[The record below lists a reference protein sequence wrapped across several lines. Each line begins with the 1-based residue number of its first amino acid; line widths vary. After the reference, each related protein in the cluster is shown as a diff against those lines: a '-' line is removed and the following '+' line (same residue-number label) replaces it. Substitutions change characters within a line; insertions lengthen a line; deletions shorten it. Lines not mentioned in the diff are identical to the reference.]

1 MSETVKTACCD
12 EPQTT
17 CFAALVLSGANFGP
31 ALALAVAKHQSR
43 DSSAALDIFFQLVCG
58 ADYRAELESAIPGAP
73 EAAAAHASTFLDI
86 GDARDSI
93 GDLPRFGHRTQMF
106 CGG

>member
-17 CFAALVLSGANFGP
+17 CFAAERREFRSRFGAGRRETP
-31 ALALAVAKHQSR
+31 VARQL
-43 DSSAALDIFFQLVCG
+43 SSARYFFFQLVCG